1 MIAARIS
8 AEQVQAFVHQY
19 WRVLMDKT
27 PGEMEKLY
35 TYDSTIFNPF
45 AQRPEPGRVS
55 AARKEREYFENQTSF
70 RAEVT
75 SPIEAMLLA
84 DNVAVATYAF
94 RWQATGMMERVGGK
108 RCDKAVRNG
117 RATEVI
123 VLDSEGKLRIAHQ
136 HHSDIW
142 RDTKQNP

>member
-1 MIAARIS
+1 MITSKIS
-8 AEQVQAFVHQY
+8 SDQVQAFVHQY
-19 WRVLMDKT
+19 WHALMDKT

-45 AQRPEPGRVS
+45 AQRTESGRVS
-55 AARKEREYFENQTSF
+55 AARKEREYFESKTSF

-75 SPIEAMLLA
+75 SPIEVMLLS
-84 DNVAVATYAF
+84 DDIAVATYTF
-94 RWQATGMMERVGGK
+94 RWQALGVMAGLAGK
-108 RCDKAVRNG
+108 RVDKMVRNG

-123 VLDSEGKLRIAHQ
+123 TRDLEGVLRIVHQ

-142 RDTKQNP
+142 RDTKQV